1 MSEVTF
7 GLFDWIDRGS
17 APLQQ
22 LYEERLQLVEA
33 AEDAGFYAYHL
44 AEHHATP
51 LGMAPSPSVFLSAVA
66 QRTTRIRLGP
76 LVYILPLYNPLRLVE
91 EICMLDHLSGGRLE
105 LGIGRGISPYELGSF
120 GVDDAR
126 SRGIFD
132 EALAVV
138 MAGLTQDRLTFEGRH
153 YRYDDVPMELRPLQQ
168 PYPPLWY
175 PAQSQE
181 SVGYIARHGFNFV
194 RLGPAAFAR
203 QPVADYWQTWAAHR
217 QGPDR
222 LNAHVETPRVGIV
235 RQVFVADTDEE
246 ATAVVRSAHR
256 VWNHS
261 ILKLWHDH
269 DDHSRDA
276 QFGWE
281 MATQHETILFGTPDG
296 VCEQMGRLLE
306 VSGCNYVLCVFS
318 WGAIPH
324 DLALRSM
331 RLFADAVMPAFAERA
346 GS

>member
-1 MSEVTF
+1 MAEVTF

-33 AEDAGFYAYHL
+33 AEAAGFDAYHL

-51 LGMAPSPSVFLSAVA
+51 LGMASSPGVFLAA
-66 QRTTRIRLGP
+66 AAERTSRIRLGP
-76 LVYILPLYNPLRLVE
+76 LVYILPLHNPLRLVE

-105 LGIGRGISPYELGSF
+105 LGVGRGISPYELGYF
-120 GVDDAR
+120 GVDDAQSR
-126 SRGIFD
+126 SIFD

-138 MAGLTQDRLTFEGRH
+138 IAGLTQDRLTFEGRH

-175 PAQSQE
+175 PAQSPE
-181 SVGYIARHGFNFV
+181 SVGYIARQGFNFV

-203 QPVADYWQTWAAHR
+203 QPVADYWTTWAAHR
-217 QGPDR
+217 QEPDR
-222 LNAHVETPRVGIV
+222 LNAHVEAPRVGIV
-235 RQVFVADTDEE
+235 RQVVVAETDEE
-246 ATAVVRSAHR
+246 AAAVAQAAHR
-256 VWNHS
+256 VWNRS

-276 QFGWE
+276 GFGWE
-281 MATQHETILFGTPDG
+281 MVTQHETILFGTPAR
-296 VCEQMGRLLE
+296 VREQVGRLLE
-306 VSGCNYVLCVFS
+306 VSGCNYVLCVFA
-318 WGAIPH
+318 WGTIPH

-331 RLFADAVMPAFAERA
+331 RLFAEEVMPAFSGRA
-346 GS
+346 GL